1 MPRLSTFSV
10 LLLLA
15 FAVPVTDVMAQSS
28 AGRGAVGGAIIG
40 GAVGGRRGRP
50 WELPPAPLSEPIIA
64 TGIGMAITT
73 GGMAVAGSAPAG
85 GRIRYLRAIAGK
97 LRVPYGPSAFPM

>member
-40 GAVGGRRGRP
+40 GAVGGRRG
-50 WELPPAPLSEPIIA
+50 AAVGAA
-64 TGIGMAITT
+64 TGAVVGAHHRHRHWH
-73 GGMAVAGSAPAG
+73 GHYYWRMAVAGSAPAG
-85 GRIRYLRAIAGK
+85 GRIRYLHAIAGK
-97 LRVPYGPSAFPM
+97 LRVPYGPSAFAM